1 MVVIND
7 LASASRPAT
16 TMSTQQ
22 QWEALRQQDCF
33 GGKHVAGSPG
43 MAVKQAARRKQRNG
57 STGSNLIQ
65 YSLGQ
70 QGFKIDIVHIQRR
83 FEQVALHFLLHP
95 QVYLQI
101 ICRTDFGYEASKFFL
116 RTLCCRATIGHL
128 LPGASLRP
136 QRQRKATTCVRSTL
150 VEIVAPSSPQ

>member
-16 TMSTQQ
+16 TISTQQ

-33 GGKHVAGSPG
+33 GRKHVAGSPG

-65 YSLGQ
+65 NSLGQ

-83 FEQVALHFLLHP
+83 FEQVALHFASTSIFTNSLPYRFRLRGLNFFFEDT
-95 QVYLQI
+95 VLQSNYWSSTS
-101 ICRTDFGYEASKFFL
+101 R
-116 RTLCCRATIGHL
+116 RQPATAAPAEGNN
-128 LPGASLRP
+128 
-136 QRQRKATTCVRSTL
+136 VRS
-150 VEIVAPSSPQ
+150 INIG